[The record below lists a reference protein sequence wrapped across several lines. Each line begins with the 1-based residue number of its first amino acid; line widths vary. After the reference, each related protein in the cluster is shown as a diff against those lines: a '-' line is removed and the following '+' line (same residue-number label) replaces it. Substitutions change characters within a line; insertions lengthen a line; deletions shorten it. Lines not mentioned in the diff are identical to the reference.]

1 MFRIYYE
8 RNKATS
14 TIILINVMMA
24 LVVILSG
31 GFNLLNLIS
40 WGALSPYFVFEN
52 SEWYRLITSM
62 VLHGSIFHLIMNMYV
77 LFYLGAF
84 MEKILG
90 KIKFLILYLISGL
103 ISSLTVVFI
112 GSPNVVTV
120 GASGSI
126 FGIMGAL
133 FIMTFMKNN
142 FLNIQTI
149 KSIRYLTFI
158 NIFFT
163 LLIPSIS
170 VEGHLGGL
178 ISGLIIYFLFS
189 IQKAK

>member
-1 MFRIYYE
+1 
-8 RNKATS
+8 
-14 TIILINVMMA
+14 
-24 LVVILSG
+24 
-31 GFNLLNLIS
+31 
-40 WGALSPYFVFEN
+40 
-52 SEWYRLITSM
+52 M
-62 VLHGSIFHLIMNMYV
+62 VLHGSIVHLIMNMYV

-178 ISGLIIYFLFS
+178 ISGLIIYYLFS

>member
-1 MFRIYYE
+1 
-8 RNKATS
+8 
-14 TIILINVMMA
+14 
-24 LVVILSG
+24 
-31 GFNLLNLIS
+31 
-40 WGALSPYFVFEN
+40 
-52 SEWYRLITSM
+52 
-62 VLHGSIFHLIMNMYV
+62 
-77 LFYLGAF
+77 

-178 ISGLIIYFLFS
+178 ISGLIIYYLFS

>member
-1 MFRIYYE
+1 MLRIYYE
-8 RNKATS
+8 RNKVTS

-31 GFNLLNLIS
+31 GFNDINLIS
-40 WGALSPYFVFEN
+40 WGSLIPYFVFEN

-90 KIKFLILYLISGL
+90 KIKFLTLYLISGL

-178 ISGLIIYFLFS
+178 VSGLIIYYLFS